1 MRRFLLPFFVVALFG
16 AAPLRAENLAY
27 QNLAYHLGQLTAAQR
42 DDLMQHLDRYA
53 AVEVFLKACGRPP
66 ALEARFR
73 RLVAGCVRPDSLDT
87 LAGAYRRALASRA
100 HLRWDCHSEAGRRM
114 IERCEASIRT
124 TAEEVGR
131 LCRQAREAA
140 DISRR
145 ASSP

>member
-1 MRRFLLPFFVVALFG
+1 MRRSVLPLVIVALVG

-27 QNLAYHLGQLTAAQR
+27 HLGQLTSSQR
-42 DDLMQHLDRYA
+42 DDLMQRLERYA

-100 HLRWDCHSEAGRRM
+100 HLRWDCDSDAGRRM
-114 IERCEASIRT
+114 IERCEASIRS
-124 TAEEVGR
+124 TAEEVER

-140 DISRR
+140 DVSRR